1 MLCLPE
7 FDTYHIL
14 PEYAK
19 APDTARNKLALHILK
34 HRALANMQWR
44 VLNCHII
51 SKDNSDD
58 LLKFQM
64 GIYGGNVP
72 GAKKDIRN
80 MSSAELMDFYIKAT
94 DAVGLHVDPAAFTK
108 KQPEKDESWQAHSS

>member
-14 PEYAK
+14 PEYAR
-19 APDTARNKLALHILK
+19 APDTARNKLALHLLK
-34 HRALANMQWR
+34 HRALTNLQWR

-51 SKDNSDD
+51 TKDNSDK
-58 LLKFQM
+58 LLEFQM
-64 GIYGGNVP
+64 GRYGGAGSGP
-72 GAKKDIRN
+72 KTDIST
-80 MSSAELMDFYIKAT
+80 MTPAELMDFYIKAT